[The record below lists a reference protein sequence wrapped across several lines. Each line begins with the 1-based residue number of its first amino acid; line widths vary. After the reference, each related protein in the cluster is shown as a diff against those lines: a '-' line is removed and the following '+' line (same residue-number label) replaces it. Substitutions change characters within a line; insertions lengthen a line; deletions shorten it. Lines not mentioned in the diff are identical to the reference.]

1 VKQSRLRIGTRA
13 SALARWQAEHV
24 AAAIR
29 RIPGAPEPELVLIKT
44 EGDAIQ
50 DIPLYKLQGKAFFT
64 KEIEEALLL
73 DRIDVAVH
81 SLKDLATTFPPELAL
96 SAVMEREDP
105 RDALL
110 FGASFGSEALDD
122 MVDSGGVGGSGSSDA
137 VGGSGGP
144 RAPDALPRGSR
155 VGTSS
160 LRRRALLARWRPDL
174 QLMDL
179 RGNVPTRIEKL
190 DRGDYDAIVL
200 ASAGVK
206 RLGLGNRISAFLPF
220 DIFLPA
226 VSQGAVG
233 VQTRADDV
241 ETRRWTDALDHPPTR
256 AATNSE
262 RALLRRVEG
271 GCQVPV
277 GAFAE
282 VEANALRLRG
292 VVCSLDGTTGVEGEV
307 TGDASLGEA
316 LGVSLAEDLLARG
329 GKEIL
334 DGIRRGVNGD

>member
-1 VKQSRLRIGTRA
+1 MTVHRKNLRIGTRG

-29 RIPGAPEPELVLIKT
+29 GIPGAPEPELVLIKT

-64 KEIEEALLL
+64 KEIEEALLR

-81 SLKDLATTFPPELAL
+81 SLKDLATSFPAELVL

-110 FGASFGSEALDD
+110 FGPFHRPE
-122 MVDSGGVGGSGSSDA
+122 DSDGRGDSNGGDVPGG
-137 VGGSGGP
+137 GG
-144 RAPDALPRGSR
+144 APEDLPRGAR

-174 QLMDL
+174 QLTDL

-200 ASAGVK
+200 AAAGVK
-206 RLGLGNRISAFLPF
+206 RLGLGERISAFLPF
-220 DIFLPA
+220 DFFLPA

-233 VQTRADDV
+233 VQTRVDDR
-241 ETRRWTDALDHPPTR
+241 ETRRWTDALNHPATR
-256 AATNSE
+256 AATRSE

-277 GAFAE
+277 GAHAE
-282 VEANALRLRG
+282 VEANALWLRG
-292 VVCSLDGTTGVEGEV
+292 VVCSLDGTLGIEGEV
-307 TGDASLGEA
+307 TGKVQEGEA
-316 LGVSLAEDLLARG
+316 LGVALAEDLLARG
-329 GKEIL
+329 GEEIL
-334 DGIRRGVNGD
+334 DGIREGKHGG

>member
-1 VKQSRLRIGTRA
+1 MQLKRLRIGTRA

-29 RIPGAPEPELVLIKT
+29 GIPGAPDPELVLIKT

-64 KEIEEALLL
+64 KEIEEALLR

-81 SLKDLATTFPPELAL
+81 SLKDLATTFPADLAL

-110 FGASFGSEALDD
+110 FGPSCSLESLGGLAA
-122 MVDSGGVGGSGSSDA
+122 SGGGGASG
-137 VGGSGGP
+137 
-144 RAPDALPRGSR
+144 APESLPRGAR

-200 ASAGVK
+200 AAAGVK
-206 RLGLGNRISAFLPF
+206 RLGLGDRISAVLPF
-220 DIFLPA
+220 DYFLPA

-233 VQTRADDV
+233 VQVRADDL
-241 ETRRWTDALDHPPTR
+241 ETRRWTDALNHPPTR
-256 AATNSE
+256 AATSCE

-277 GAFAE
+277 GAYADI
-282 VEANALRLRG
+282 EANVLRLRG
-292 VVCSLDGTTGVEGEV
+292 VVCSLDGTVGVEGEV
-307 TGDASLGEA
+307 SGVPEEGEA
-316 LGVSLAEDLLARG
+316 LGVALAEDLLARG
-329 GKEIL
+329 GETIL
-334 DGIRRGVNGD
+334 DGIRRGIHGD